1 MLRNADQTSMTAPH
15 DAAERRAITG
25 RLAGLLFA
33 VGALA
38 SAPTNELF
46 ADPPVGQAARWIDL
60 LAFVSGLVCLSI
72 PWRRVPEQ
80 WFHLLPI
87 VGTVEVALSVW
98 GIGVHGGI
106 YSWYYVL
113 VAVFAAYAFD
123 SRVQIAAHT
132 AFVAAAFAAPI
143 VYLHDASTASLRT
156 LVAVPVLFAVAAVV
170 AYLREGLEEGKAML
184 ALQARTDALT
194 GVANRRVRD
203 ERLEYEVARHRRVGR
218 ELAVLVLDLDRFK
231 EVNDTDGHPAGD
243 RLLRDVAAVLCATAR
258 SGDTV
263 ARPGGDEFCVIAPE
277 TGRADAQRL
286 AERIEIALSSL
297 AAAGHPLSASIGLA
311 IFPHDGLTPEQIID
325 QADVD
330 QRMVKRA
337 GGVDRA
343 PRLYA
348 V

>member
-98 GIGVHGGI
+98 AIGVHGGI
-106 YSWYYVL
+106 YSWYFVL
-113 VAVFAAYAFD
+113 VAVFVAYAFE
-123 SRVQIAAHT
+123 SRAQIAGQMLFLAVCFTVPVLYLDDAGT
-132 AFVAAAFAAPI
+132 AAIRA
-143 VYLHDASTASLRT
+143 
-156 LVAVPVLFAVAAVV
+156 LVAVPLLVTVAAMV
-170 AYLREGLEEGKAML
+170 AYLRESLEEGRAQL
-184 ALQARTDALT
+184 AEQARTDALT
-194 GVANRRVRD
+194 GVGNRRVRD
-203 ERLEYEVARHRRVGR
+203 ERLAYELARHRRSGGP
-218 ELAVLVLDLDRFK
+218 LALIFLDLDRFK
-231 EVNDTDGHPAGD
+231 DVNDTHGHLAGD
-243 RLLRDVAAVLCATAR
+243 RLLCDVGRALSDTVRA
-258 SGDTV
+258 GDTV
-263 ARPGGDEFCVIAPE
+263 SRPGGDEFCVIAPG
-277 TGRADAQRL
+277 TGAAEAQRL
-286 AERIEIALSSL
+286 TERIELALSEL
-297 AAAGHPLSASIGLA
+297 TAVGRPLSASVGLA
-311 IFPHDGLTPEQIID
+311 LFPRDGHTAEELIGH
-325 QADVD
+325 ADHD
-330 QRMVKRA
+330 QRMVKQA
-337 GGVDRA
+337 GGAQRA
-343 PRLYA
+343 RPLHA